1 MTLRGK
7 QSRGIG
13 TSEEKATLCKALLKK
28 GERMWGISWQEKWVQ
43 VKTFI

>member
-7 QSRGIG
+7 QSRGTG

-28 GERMWGISWQEKWVQ
+28 GERMWGISWQETWVQ
-43 VKTFI
+43 VKTII